1 MLCRFCLW
9 NVAVRSDK
17 VCVEGASLAPESQPA
32 VPEGP
37 GGWGRPGG
45 AVSATTLVP
54 GTGCGVWASQGVL
67 HAGLGGDSVHHQRT
81 TASEVTAS

>member
-1 MLCRFCLW
+1 MGRRFCLW
-9 NVAVRSDK
+9 MAAAGSDK
-17 VCVEGASLAPESQPA
+17 VSAEGASLAPESQPA

-45 AVSATTLVP
+45 AVSATTLGP
-54 GTGCGVWASQGVL
+54 GTGCEVWASLGVL
-67 HAGLGGDSVHHQRT
+67 HAGFGGDSVHHQRT

>member
-1 MLCRFCLW
+1 MHCRFCLW
-9 NVAVRSDK
+9 NAAARSDK
-17 VCVEGASLAPESQPA
+17 VSQEGASLAPESQPA
-32 VPEGP
+32 VPQGP

-54 GTGCGVWASQGVL
+54 GTGCEVWASQGVF
-67 HAGLGGDSVHHQRT
+67 HAGLGGDSVHQQRT

>member
-1 MLCRFCLW
+1 MPCRFCLW
-9 NVAVRSDK
+9 KAAERSDK
-17 VCVEGASLAPESQPA
+17 VCVKGASLAPESLPT
-32 VPEGP
+32 VPQGS

-45 AVSATTLVP
+45 AVSATTLLP
-54 GTGCGVWASQGVL
+54 GTGCEVWASQGVF